1 MAPFFALQSYI
12 KKVPFVYQGEQT
24 MTSNSSLAQV
34 NIKINS
40 NLKENAYAALKQ
52 LGTNPSDFFRE
63 MLEYVV
69 REKKLP
75 IKKVILSDED
85 EELLALA
92 KEALASDEPDIE
104 VDINDLS
111 RTLHIE
117 IPAKSRRRLQQAR

>member
-1 MAPFFALQSYI
+1 
-12 KKVPFVYQGEQT
+12 